1 MRAVLTNFGTTGD
14 IQPFLALATEMC
26 RHGHQPLLAFSPDY
40 ESRVQNLGLHFFS
53 LGPDLQ
59 EARRQVNIQWM
70 DAPESYES
78 TEQMHRL
85 LAPLM
90 SASPQVYEQLRGLCA
105 QTDVLIS
112 GPAQPAARMVHE
124 TQGTPF
130 VSIQFSHFGGT
141 GLPALQQAS
150 AALINPFRTKLG
162 LPSLSNPLTIDAN
175 SPQLALYA
183 MSRHIRPLQ
192 ASRPAHYRV
201 TGFFFLDDKNWQ
213 PETELVNFLSSGQS
227 PVVITFGS
235 MSQTREDPN
244 ALKNIILE
252 ACEIAECRAI
262 VQQAGDRQINQYLA
276 ERVYT
281 VGYVPHGWLFSRA
294 ACIVHHGGGGTV
306 GAVLRSGVPSV
317 FVPHGKIFDQ
327 HYWAQLAQEAGCAG
341 PAVPY
346 AELTAERLGAAIKH
360 TLSRR
365 SYSEA
370 ASALGEKV
378 RAEQGVRNARC
389 LIEELV
395 RKVGLRGNAED
406 TDQYHIDS
414 AASRE
419 EKTARR
425 KRYFERQRSKGG

>member
-1 MRAVLTNFGTTGD
+1 VRAVLTNFGTTGD
-14 IQPFLALATEMC
+14 IQPFLALAVELC

-40 ESRVQNLGLHFFS
+40 ESRVQELGLNFFP

-59 EARRQVNIQWM
+59 EARRDVNMQWM

-78 TEQMHRL
+78 AEHMQRL
-85 LAPLM
+85 LAPLV
-90 SASPQVYEQLRGLCA
+90 SASPQVYEQLRAACA

-130 VSIQFSHFGGT
+130 VSVQFSHFGGT
-141 GLPALQQAS
+141 GPPALQQAS

-162 LPSLSNPLTIDAN
+162 LPPLSNPLTIDAN

-192 ASRPAHYRV
+192 AGQPAHYRV

-213 PETELVNFLSSGQS
+213 PEAELLRFLSSGGA

-235 MSQTREDPN
+235 MSQTREGPE
-244 ALKNIILE
+244 ALKKLILE
-252 ACEIAECRAI
+252 ACEIAGCRSI
-262 VQQAGDRQINQYLA
+262 FQQGGDGQSNQYLA
-276 ERVYT
+276 ENVYA

-294 ACIVHHGGGGTV
+294 ACVVHHGGGGTV

-327 HYWAQLAQEAGCAG
+327 HYWATLAREAGCAG

-346 AELTAERLGAAIKH
+346 SELTAEGLGAAIKH
-360 TLSRR
+360 ALARR
-365 SYSEA
+365 SYREA
-370 ASALGEKV
+370 AGALGEKV

-395 RKVGLRGNAED
+395 RKIGLRCDEED
-406 TDQYHIDS
+406 GDTGHMDF

-425 KRYFERQRSKGG
+425 KQYFNRQRAKGA